1 MVPLRGVSVQS
12 YCYTVPKKKAKL
24 PLSKTHPRLA
34 KEADGWDPSV
44 VTFGARGKFKWV
56 CQNNH
61 KFESLLSL
69 RVQKETNCPYCANKK
84 VFKSFNDLA
93 TTHPEIA
100 REANG
105 WDSSEVIAGSHKKM
119 NWTCKNKHTYEAAIG
134 SRTGKRATGCPI
146 CANQKLL
153 KGFNDLATVHP
164 DLAKEADG
172 WDPTIVITGSNKK
185 FMWKCSR
192 NHSYTSPISQR
203 IRNRKIYSKFSGCPI
218 CANQKVLIGFN
229 DLATTHPE
237 LALEADGWDPKSVV
251 AGTTQKKK
259 WKCQQNHQ
267 YESNL
272 SLRALR
278 GTGCPYCSNKFALAG
293 FNDLATTDPDIA
305 ITAFNWDPK
314 TVTRGSSKKQEWKC
328 TIGHIYKSAPMDRTG
343 TQRRGCPYCAHQKLL
358 VGFNDFK
365 TTNPKAASE
374 ADGWDPSMFIGGSRI
389 VKAWKCKKNHNYEL
403 SIQNRNRADDGCPIC
418 GNRTVL
424 AGFND
429 LATLNPELAK
439 QADGWD
445 PSLITAGSELKVKW
459 KCNEGHR
466 FESVLSS
473 RSIAGNGCPVCSN
486 RIVLIGF
493 NDLATTHPDL
503 AKEADN
509 WDPTTVTYGNETK
522 KWWRCSDGHK
532 FQQPP
537 NARTQ
542 GRGCP
547 TCAKSGFDPNKK
559 AYLYFLSHSIWEMYQ
574 IGITNSLDERIDKH
588 RRKGW
593 EVIEIRGSMEGY
605 LTQQW
610 ETAILRM
617 LKAKGADLSNSKIA
631 GKFDGYSEAWSKST
645 FPVKSIKE
653 LMRLTEE
660 FEED

>member
-1 MVPLRGVSVQS
+1 
-12 YCYTVPKKKAKL
+12 VPKKKAKL
-24 PLSKTHPRLA
+24 PLSKTHPKLA

-93 TTHPEIA
+93 TTHP
-100 REANG
+100 
-105 WDSSEVIAGSHKKM
+105 
-119 NWTCKNKHTYEAAIG
+119 
-134 SRTGKRATGCPI
+134 
-146 CANQKLL
+146 
-153 KGFNDLATVHP
+153 
-164 DLAKEADG
+164 
-172 WDPTIVITGSNKK
+172 
-185 FMWKCSR
+185 
-192 NHSYTSPISQR
+192 
-203 IRNRKIYSKFSGCPI
+203 
-218 CANQKVLIGFN
+218 
-229 DLATTHPE
+229 
-237 LALEADGWDPKSVV
+237 
-251 AGTTQKKK
+251 
-259 WKCQQNHQ
+259 
-267 YESNL
+267 
-272 SLRALR
+272 
-278 GTGCPYCSNKFALAG
+278 
-293 FNDLATTDPDIA
+293 
-305 ITAFNWDPK
+305 
-314 TVTRGSSKKQEWKC
+314 
-328 TIGHIYKSAPMDRTG
+328 
-343 TQRRGCPYCAHQKLL
+343 
-358 VGFNDFK
+358 
-365 TTNPKAASE
+365 
-374 ADGWDPSMFIGGSRI
+374 
-389 VKAWKCKKNHNYEL
+389 
-403 SIQNRNRADDGCPIC
+403 
-418 GNRTVL
+418 
-424 AGFND
+424 
-429 LATLNPELAK
+429 
-439 QADGWD
+439 
-445 PSLITAGSELKVKW
+445 
-459 KCNEGHR
+459 
-466 FESVLSS
+466 
-473 RSIAGNGCPVCSN
+473 
-486 RIVLIGF
+486 
-493 NDLATTHPDL
+493 DL

-522 KWWRCSDGHK
+522 KWWRCSDGHR

-617 LKAKGADLSNSKIA
+617 LKAKGADLANAKIA

-660 FEED
+660 FEERK